1 MTDKDIITND
11 SGSGRVA
18 PIKRS
23 DLLYNWGP
31 QAWIDMWISNSMLVK
46 KAMPIISHTSV
57 PILRLSCNDRSKRE
71 ASYLKIKSRRE
82 TIQLVEAPHEKW
94 RKRYGNLVREMEWA
108 LLELC
113 PLRLPHRF

>member
-1 MTDKDIITND
+1 
-11 SGSGRVA
+11 
-18 PIKRS
+18 
-23 DLLYNWGP
+23 
-31 QAWIDMWISNSMLVK
+31 MWISNSMLVK

-57 PILRLSCNDRSKRE
+57 PILRLSCNDLGQLE
-71 ASYLKIKSRRE
+71 ADYSEIKSSRK
-82 TIQLVEAPHEKW
+82 IIKLVEAPRAKW